1 MEPSESLL
9 ADGRGHYT
17 RKELVFRMRDFV
29 QKQPGVTRVEL
40 VPSRISPR
48 IVVATIDTSA
58 FLGRSDTTDTATLE
72 IEYRPRARELD
83 GFRIQWIESEGGF
96 SCGWHQD
103 ETHPELGRCHFQVD
117 RSRGVP
123 HRESASFTA
132 EHPLG
137 VVAECFER
145 LPDWLREKRL

>member
-17 RKELVFRMRDFV
+17 RKELGFRLRDFV
-29 QKQPGVTRVEL
+29 QQQPGVTRVEL

-58 FLGRSDTTDTATLE
+58 FLGRSYTPAEARLE
-72 IEYRPRARELD
+72 IEYRPRTGELD
-83 GFRIQWIESEGGF
+83 GFRIQWIESERGF

-103 ETHPELGRCHFQVD
+103 ETHPELGRCHFQID
-117 RSRGVP
+117 RTRGDT
-123 HRESASFTA
+123 HRESASFVA

-145 LPDWLREKRL
+145 LPDRLVTNRM